1 MNTSTAARHAYD
13 DVLHSKGLLKN
24 ERVEQKVA
32 RAEETVQDWGKIV
45 NVNGGTVL
53 CAAGDG
59 VIDVVDGVV
68 FVDGDGNDENS
79 EKNFGL
85 FPEEDCMVTAKSRR
99 AALARLS
106 APGYHPYSP
115 TSLAF
120 PFSSV
125 PSSPSSPPS
134 HVNPTN
140 FVSVSMNLYTLPSTI
155 SSPGYQTHRL
165 TVPNVDEATD
175 RRTVER

>member
-1 MNTSTAARHAYD
+1 MHPHTSHLLALLYPASPLLPLLGLLVNTSTAARHAYD

-79 EKNFGL
+79 EKKFWPVPRGRL
-85 FPEEDCMVTAKSRR
+85 YGDC
-99 AALARLS
+99 
-106 APGYHPYSP
+106 
-115 TSLAF
+115 
-120 PFSSV
+120 
-125 PSSPSSPPS
+125 
-134 HVNPTN
+134 
-140 FVSVSMNLYTLPSTI
+140 
-155 SSPGYQTHRL
+155 
-165 TVPNVDEATD
+165 
-175 RRTVER
+175 